1 MSVEDELLN
10 KALNNDANMSLLKL
24 NNSKIKSI
32 KNDLF
37 QKLHFTPSQ
46 TKTFLKKLKE
56 YRFVDEMDDIHFGR
70 YIRWINL
77 KDPRNLKLTNGG
89 IICDIKV
96 SGDEIIITCKNNI
109 NRLFSFRMNEALIF
123 QKINDEEK
131 IILSLMDYVKE

>member
-1 MSVEDELLN
+1 
-10 KALNNDANMSLLKL
+10 
-24 NNSKIKSI
+24 
-32 KNDLF
+32 
-37 QKLHFTPSQ
+37 
-46 TKTFLKKLKE
+46 
-56 YRFVDEMDDIHFGR
+56 
-70 YIRWINL
+70 
-77 KDPRNLKLTNGG
+77 LTNGG